1 MAAPPYR
8 FLIKYATTFGDD
20 ATIPTR
26 DDGVQHFVEGSSAVR
41 DALVLLRE
49 VVGVAAAAAV
59 REELAAAA
67 QLVEVEAGHVAGADA
82 LVLLL
87 RTSV

>member
-1 MAAPPYR
+1 M
-8 FLIKYATTFGDD
+8 
-20 ATIPTR
+20 
-26 DDGVQHFVEGSSAVR
+26 QHFVEGSSAVR

-49 VVGVAAAAAV
+49 VVGVAATAVV

>member
-1 MAAPPYR
+1 M
-8 FLIKYATTFGDD
+8 
-20 ATIPTR
+20 
-26 DDGVQHFVEGSSAVR
+26 QHLVEGSPAVG
-41 DALVLLRE
+41 DALVLRLE

>member
-1 MAAPPYR
+1 M
-8 FLIKYATTFGDD
+8 LSL
-20 ATIPTR
+20 TR
-26 DDGVQHFVEGSSAVR
+26 DDRVQHFVDGSSAVGG
-41 DALVLLRE
+41 ALVLRLE

-87 RTSV
+87 RTRV